1 MQIESILRSVLV
13 TDPAVADIVG
23 VTYDEDTGAPIG
35 GRIYQTTLP
44 REPTFPAITYQMVS
58 RVQDSL
64 TGIVQARMQY
74 TCLASTWKGAAD
86 LADAVRCGL
95 HGYRGVRD
103 GARIEEIQY
112 AGQHDDHD
120 ETTGIYWIPV
130 DMLVTYLEET

>member
-1 MQIESILRSVLV
+1 VQIESILRSVLV
-13 TDPAVADIVG
+13 ADPAVAALVG
-23 VTYDEDTGAPIG
+23 TRA
-35 GRIYQTTLP
+35 YQTALP

-74 TCLASTWKGAAD
+74 TCMATTWKGAAD
-86 LADAVRCGL
+86 LADAVRCCL

-130 DMLVTYLEET
+130 DMLVTYLEER

>member
-13 TDPAVADIVG
+13 TDPAVAALVG
-23 VTYDEDTGAPIG
+23 TRA
-35 GRIYQTTLP
+35 YQTALP

-64 TGIVQARMQY
+64 TGIVQARVQY
-74 TCLASTWKGAAD
+74 TCMAESWRGAAD
-86 LADAVRCGL
+86 LADAVRCAL

-103 GARIEEIQY
+103 GARIERIQY

-130 DMLVTYLEET
+130 DMLVTYLEED

>member
-1 MQIESILRSVLV
+1 VQIESILRSVLV
-13 TDPAVADIVG
+13 ADPAVAALVG
-23 VTYDEDTGAPIG
+23 TRA
-35 GRIYQTTLP
+35 YQTALP

-74 TCLASTWKGAAD
+74 TCMATTWKGAAD

-95 HGYRGVRD
+95 HGYRAVRD

-112 AGQHDDHD
+112 AGQHDDYD

-130 DMLVTYLEET
+130 DMIVTYLEER

>member
-13 TDPAVADIVG
+13 ADPAVAALVG
-23 VTYDEDTGAPIG
+23 TRA
-35 GRIYQTTLP
+35 YQTALP

-74 TCLASTWKGAAD
+74 TCLATTWKGAAD

-112 AGQHDDHD
+112 AGQHDDYD
-120 ETTGIYWIPV
+120 ETTGIHWIPV
-130 DMLVTYLEET
+130 DMLVTYFEET

>member
-1 MQIESILRSVLV
+1 VQIESILRSILV
-13 TDPAVADIVG
+13 ADPAVAALVG
-23 VTYDEDTGAPIG
+23 TRA
-35 GRIYQTTLP
+35 YQTALP

-74 TCLASTWKGAAD
+74 TCMATTWKGAAD
-86 LADAVRCGL
+86 LADAVRCCL

-130 DMLVTYLEET
+130 DMLVTYLEER

>member
-1 MQIESILRSVLV
+1 MQIESVLRAIL
-13 TDPAVADIVG
+13 VANSDVATIVG
-23 VTYDEDTGAPIG
+23 VTYDPDTLAPKG
-35 GRIYQTTLP
+35 GRVYQGQLP
-44 REPTFPAITYQMVS
+44 REPTFPAVTYQMVS

-74 TCLASTWKGAAD
+74 TCLATTWKGAAD

-130 DMLVTYLEET
+130 DMIVTFLEET

>member
-13 TDPAVADIVG
+13 ADPAVAG
-23 VTYDEDTGAPIG
+23 QIG
-35 GRIYQTTLP
+35 TRAYQARLP
-44 REPTFPAITYQMVS
+44 REPTFPAVTYQMVS

-74 TCLASTWKGAAD
+74 TCLATTWKGAAD
-86 LADAVRCGL
+86 LADAVRCAL

-112 AGQHDDHD
+112 AGQHDDYD

-130 DMLVTYLEET
+130 DMIVTYLEET

>member
-13 TDPAVADIVG
+13 ADPAVAALVG
-23 VTYDEDTGAPIG
+23 TRA
-35 GRIYQTTLP
+35 YQTALP
-44 REPTFPAITYQMVS
+44 REPTFPAVTYQMVS

-74 TCLASTWKGAAD
+74 TCMATTWKGAAD
-86 LADAVRCGL
+86 LADAVRCCL

-130 DMLVTYLEET
+130 DMLVTYLEER

>member
-13 TDPAVADIVG
+13 ADPAVAALVG
-23 VTYDEDTGAPIG
+23 TRA
-35 GRIYQTTLP
+35 YQTALP

-74 TCLASTWKGAAD
+74 TYLATTWKGAAD
-86 LADAVRCGL
+86 LADAVRCCL

-112 AGQHDDHD
+112 AGQHDDYD

-130 DMLVTYLEET
+130 DMIVTYLEET

>member
-13 TDPAVADIVG
+13 ADPAVAALVG
-23 VTYDEDTGAPIG
+23 TRA
-35 GRIYQTTLP
+35 YQTALP

-64 TGIVQARMQY
+64 TGLVQARVQY
-74 TCLASTWKGAAD
+74 TCLATTWKGAAE
-86 LADAVRCGL
+86 LADAVRCAL